1 MVHTLWKEA
10 KTNKRFKTQGYYIMS
25 IKIYMFRVSN
35 MKMKPVFLNL
45 LAYVSCY
52 KKKNGSSFRT
62 IDANIFIFGLF
73 QLVLFKRIK
82 F

>member
-1 MVHTLWKEA
+1 
-10 KTNKRFKTQGYYIMS
+10 MS